1 MSEEKRMIESYE
13 VKTAVHI
20 NRQEIILAEDKV
32 NENPYMCCICT
43 WDNPFNADIFS
54 NAVVSDDYLEIMGEF
69 TKRIDEQISHIAEQ
83 RKERCVT
90 NVPLTAAD
98 CIENSRHQHYEGQI
112 IVIDP
117 AKMTPAARTAD
128 HQLCLA
134 TGGNGCNPEARG
146 NAVFVTNLYSGEK
159 TRWERYDVAGIIRP
173 DRMPEWAKE
182 KLEALG
188 VKPSLHTQLE
198 AGKQKI
204 AAELPKGDAV
214 PGKGQPE
221 I

>member
-1 MSEEKRMIESYE
+1 MSKEKRMIESYE

-20 NRQEIILAEDKV
+20 NRQEIIIAEDKA

-43 WDNPFNADIFS
+43 WDNPLNADIFS

-69 TKRIDEQISHIAEQ
+69 TKRIDAQISHISEQ
-83 RKERCVT
+83 RKERGVT
-90 NVPLTAAD
+90 NVPLTVAD
-98 CIENSRHQHYEGQI
+98 CIEGSRQKHYEGQI
-112 IVIDP
+112 IVINPD
-117 AKMTPAARTAD
+117 KMTPAARTAD

-182 KLEALG
+182 KLAVLDI
-188 VKPSLHTQLE
+188 KPSLHTQLE
-198 AGKQKI
+198 VGKQKI
-204 AAELPKGDAV
+204 ATEQPKGGTT
-214 PGKGQPE
+214 PCKSQPE